1 MPQSMP
7 KVDIDDP
14 RQNAFVQ
21 DWLSAYFTGRDAQ
34 RATGEELQAYEIVIE
49 AIQETYSPM
58 PHNVR
63 TADWDNEA

>member
-1 MPQSMP
+1 MP

-21 DWLSAYFTGRDAQ
+21 DWLTSYHTHVRLIDPDAQ
-34 RATGEELQAYEIVIE
+34 EDFDIVYEKMIE